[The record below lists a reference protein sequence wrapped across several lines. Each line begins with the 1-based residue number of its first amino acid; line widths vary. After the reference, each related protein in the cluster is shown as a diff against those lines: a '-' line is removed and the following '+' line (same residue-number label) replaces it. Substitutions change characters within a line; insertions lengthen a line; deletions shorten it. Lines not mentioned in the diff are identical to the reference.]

1 MKAPLVLLAALAG
14 LSLLQAGCSRSVA
27 AAESDH
33 DHAAHVACAF
43 KAGHGLELA
52 PAAAEFIGLRTA
64 EFAGELPAAALLR
77 TVKGDFVYVAN
88 NGRLLRSAVKVSAL
102 ASGAFRV
109 EDGLYEG
116 DVIAVSAVK
125 HLWLAEL
132 QATNGGV
139 GCADGH

>member
-1 MKAPLVLLAALAG
+1 MKNPIFLFAALTA
-14 LSLLQAGCSRSVA
+14 LSLLQSGCNRSVA
-27 AAESDH
+27 AAEAGA
-33 DHAAHVACAF
+33 DHAAPVACTF
-43 KAGHGLELA
+43 KAGHGLEVA

-64 EFAGELPAAALLR
+64 EFTGELPAAALLR

-88 NGRLLRSAVKVSAL
+88 NGRLLRTAVKVSAL
-102 ASGAFRV
+102 PSGAFRV

-116 DVIAVSAVK
+116 DVIAVGAVK
-125 HLWLAEL
+125 NLWLAEL